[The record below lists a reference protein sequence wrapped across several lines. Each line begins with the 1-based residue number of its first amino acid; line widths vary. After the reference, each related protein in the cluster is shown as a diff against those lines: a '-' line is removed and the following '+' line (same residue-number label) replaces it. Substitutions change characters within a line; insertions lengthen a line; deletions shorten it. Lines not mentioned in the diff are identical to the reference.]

1 MTSSQLQI
9 GYTSLWKMALPLCA
23 GAFIQFFIVIIDNYF
38 VAQIDG
44 NAMSAVSFVGLI
56 YIALGMLGAGSSN
69 AAQILIAKKTGE
81 NQPKEISIVFQKAF
95 LIQAVIV
102 TIQIVTMA
110 SSHLIETIH

>member
-1 MTSSQLQI
+1 
-9 GYTSLWKMALPLCA
+9 MALPLCA

-69 AAQILIAKKTGE
+69 AAQILIAKKT
-81 NQPKEISIVFQKAF
+81 ID
-95 LIQAVIV
+95 
-102 TIQIVTMA
+102 TMESA
-110 SSHLIETIH
+110 YKKSNPDFGTTYHFS

>member
-69 AAQILIAKKTGE
+69 AAQILIAKKTGVPLSKLKAL
-81 NQPKEISIVFQKAF
+81 NGNGIIRPGQKIR
-95 LIQAVIV
+95 LK
-102 TIQIVTMA
+102 
-110 SSHLIETIH
+110 